1 VLKDRARSSPLV
13 CWQRSGLDP
22 RVEPEDDEV
31 GTQSSGQKGLA
42 AETLLAG
49 TSAIAEFF
57 LVNSIVI
64 LGLDPRIQ
72 ARTVERHRGDGL
84 VTA

>member
-1 VLKDRARSSPLV
+1 MPIH
-13 CWQRSGLDP
+13 RSGLDP

-31 GTQSSGQKGLA
+31 GTQSLSQKGLA

-57 LVNSIVI
+57 LVNPIVI
-64 LGLDPRIQ
+64 LGRDPRIQ
-72 ARTVERHRGDGL
+72 AGMLEPHRGDGL